1 MRCFVHFFR
10 RFRGLS
16 FVFLL
21 AALTAF
27 GQDQPSSEQA
37 PREQA
42 PAAKIPDGPA
52 PPIPTIAKPPALVD
66 PNGPAISLQ
75 TSEPLFDIAVALN
88 ECGYDQDLEHSDPV
102 RQHIRDDVNQYL
114 QGSAAAREAL
124 DKVCTY
130 IAGHRLGNAGRDLA
144 QYVSLALY
152 TTPPPELKPSV
163 ELPDLPPDSTQVVEI
178 LPLLREFVQAT
189 ELHAIWAANRGAYED
204 EVAKLHDP
212 LTKMILATNVY
223 LKMPTSGYDGRRFI
237 VVLEPMLAPS
247 ETNARVYGTD
257 YVVVASPVK
266 GTINMQ
272 KVRHTYL
279 HYEIEPLVYG
289 RATTMDRMLPLLKTV
304 RNAPLDYTF
313 RSDIVA
319 LVIESLIRAVEART
333 FDTGIAEVKTTSDA
347 RFANMQ
353 QQTKARNAY
362 LQAVATAR
370 QKVVDTD
377 MSQGYVLTQYYY
389 DQLMAF
395 EGHSGSLKESMG
407 EMLYGMDVEAELSRA
422 KHVQF
427 AESGSSD
434 VVSHAPRQLHGLDLA
449 EMRLIKGDTAGAQ
462 QLAQQA
468 ISQKSG
474 DPAYADYILGQTALM
489 SGNMDEA
496 QMRFG
501 DAVRLSKDP
510 RTLAWA
516 HIYLGR
522 IHDVEEDR
530 DEAVAEYKAALT
542 VRDGQ
547 ADTKQAAEKG
557 LKQPFALP
565 KHAGDVDDEKPA
577 AAKPPTP

>member
-1 MRCFVHFFR
+1 MRCIVGSLR
-10 RFRGLS
+10 PFRG
-16 FVFLL
+16 FPIVFLFVAL
-21 AALTAF
+21 AAF
-27 GQDQPSSEQA
+27 GQDQPSSGQT
-37 PREQA
+37 
-42 PAAKIPDGPA
+42 PAAKIPVGPA

-66 PNGPAISLQ
+66 PNGPAITLQ
-75 TSEPLFDIAVALN
+75 TNEPLFDVAVALN
-88 ECGYDQDLEHSDPV
+88 ECGYDQDLEHSDPL
-102 RQHIRDDVNQYL
+102 RQHIRDEVNQYL
-114 QGSAAAREAL
+114 QGSAAAREAR
-124 DKVCTY
+124 DKVCNY
-130 IAGHRLGNAGRDLA
+130 IAGHRLGNTGRDLA

-178 LPLLREFVQAT
+178 LPLLREFVNAT
-189 ELHAIWAANRGAYED
+189 ELHAVWAANRGAYED

-257 YVVVASPVK
+257 YVVVASPVR
-266 GTINMQ
+266 GVINMQ
-272 KVRHTYL
+272 QVRHTYL
-279 HYEIEPLVYG
+279 HYEIEPLVYA
-289 RATTMDRMLPLLKTV
+289 RASTMDRMLPLLKTV

-353 QQTKARNAY
+353 QQAKARSAY
-362 LQAVATAR
+362 AQAITSAR
-370 QKVVDTD
+370 QKQVDTD
-377 MSQGYVLTQYYY
+377 MSQGYVLTQYFY
-389 DQLMAF
+389 DQLGPFA
-395 EGHSGSLKESMG
+395 EHSASLKESMG
-407 EMLYGMDVEAELSRA
+407 EMVYGMDVDQETSRA

-427 AESGSSD
+427 AETGSSD

-468 ISQKSG
+468 LAQKSG
-474 DPAYADYILGQTALM
+474 DPAYADYILGQTSLL
-489 SGNMDEA
+489 SGNMEEA
-496 QMRFG
+496 QTHFA

-522 IHDVEEDR
+522 IHDVEEER

-565 KHAGDVDDEKPA
+565 RSAGADDGAP
-577 AAKPPTP
+577 AKPQ